1 MLGWAMTNIPA
12 LVLNFDFMIL
22 PKMLST
28 DTVDGNTMLKH
39 MNLRSWMTKSARKK
53 SLLRIQ
59 PNNYITL
66 REPPRIVLPEDTKK
80 SSDQNNQGIER
91 GPWVDSSH
99 VDPASGI

>member
-1 MLGWAMTNIPA
+1 MILSKVDLEFLMLGWVMTNIPA

-53 SLLRIQ
+53 ALLRIQ
-59 PNNYITL
+59 PKN
-66 REPPRIVLPEDTKK
+66 
-80 SSDQNNQGIER
+80 
-91 GPWVDSSH
+91 
-99 VDPASGI
+99 